1 MESLDGWIW
10 VTMLVPSLIACFVY
24 DHTHQRWQREHTMD
38 NLKADVSAGLAVF
51 LSVITTAVYY
61 GIYVAG

>member
-1 MESLDGWIW
+1 
-10 VTMLVPSLIACFVY
+10 MLVPSLIACFVY